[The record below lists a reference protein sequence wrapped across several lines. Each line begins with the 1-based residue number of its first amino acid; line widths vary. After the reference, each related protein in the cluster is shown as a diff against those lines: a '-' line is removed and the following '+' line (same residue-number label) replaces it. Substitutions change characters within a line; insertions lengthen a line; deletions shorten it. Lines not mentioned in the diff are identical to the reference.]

1 MGSCL
6 LIRRRTLVDVRG
18 LDADSLFFTEELA
31 ISGALCVR
39 SATSWGGAGPVPID
53 FAAIW
58 ERNGGDARPRAKT
71 AE

>member
-6 LIRRRTLVDVRG
+6 LIRGRTLVDVRG

-39 SATSWGGAGPVPID
+39 SATPWGGAGPVPVLRAWRH
-53 FAAIW
+53 FLQG
-58 ERNGGDARPRAKT
+58 RYGGFDGT
-71 AE
+71 